1 MLRLVSNVLR
11 DELRKMDSAGVIAN
25 DRFAVLMLNS
35 DLEEAQAFAERL
47 MNKVA
52 VTKIVMG
59 ERQGV
64 VTISMG
70 IATMSAA
77 DSTAEQALNRAD
89 EALCRARAAGPN
101 RIACASPPD
110 RA

>member
-1 MLRLVSNVLR
+1 M
-11 DELRKMDSAGVIAN
+11 
-25 DRFAVLMLNS
+25 
-35 DLEEAQAFAERL
+35 
-47 MNKVA
+47 
-52 VTKIVMG
+52 TKIVMG